1 MEVMGQSFYRS
12 YTDFLKDKF
21 GGRVQKLSINA
32 GRTCPNR
39 DGTKGVD
46 GCIYCLNEAFTPSYC
61 TSDKSIIQQI
71 EEGIE
76 FHTKR
81 YRRAVSYVAYFQSY
95 TNTYAEAEELK
106 KSFEL
111 VLQHPEIVGISIG
124 TRPDCIDEQVVKLLY
139 DLAQSKFVKVELG
152 VESVFDE
159 TLECIHRGHT
169 MQDTLNALQIL
180 KKNKIPT
187 GAHIILGLPG
197 EGRSEIQKTAQ
208 ILSQLGFF
216 SVKLHQLQIFRNT
229 PLEKMYI
236 ESPSTIPLFELS
248 EYIDVV
254 IDFAEQLDPNMYIER
269 FAGEVPPRY
278 LVAPDWGMIRYDQV
292 LQLIIKRF
300 EERGTRQGIKKA
312 SSIS

>member
-1 MEVMGQSFYRS
+1 MGQSFYRS
-12 YTDFLKDKF
+12 YTDFLKEKF

-39 DGTKGVD
+39 DGTKGLD

-76 FHTKR
+76 FHKNR
-81 YRRAVSYVAYFQSY
+81 YRRAVSYIAYFQSY

-106 KSFEL
+106 ESFDL
-111 VLQHPEIVGISIG
+111 VLQHPDIVGISIG
-124 TRPDCIDEQVVKLLY
+124 TRPDCIDEQVVRLLY
-139 DLAQSKFVKVELG
+139 DLSKSKFVKVELG

-159 TLECIHRGHT
+159 TLEFINRGHT
-169 MQDTLNALQIL
+169 MQDTRDALQML
-180 KKNKIPT
+180 KQYEIPT
-187 GAHIILGLPG
+187 GAHLILGLPG
-197 EGRSEIQKTAQ
+197 EGRSKIQETAH
-208 ILSQLGFF
+208 ILTQLGFF
-216 SVKLHQLQIFRNT
+216 SVKLHQLQIFKNT
-229 PLEKMYI
+229 PLEKVYH
-236 ESPSTIPLFELS
+236 ENPNRIPLFELS

-254 IDFAEQLDPNMYIER
+254 IDFAEQLDENIYIER

-292 LQLIIKRF
+292 LHLIIKRF
-300 EERGTRQGIKKA
+300 KERQTRQGIKKA